1 MQQSSDKKAI
11 VEAVRN
17 EIEASKGTRI
27 WQDYVN
33 ALKLISQV
41 VFTRSSGFILELL
54 QNAEDAGLGLKNPGI
69 FEINI
74 NETRVKV
81 VHNARTFS
89 DDDVRAVCGISSSK
103 KPEKGTLGYLGIG
116 FKSVFK
122 VTDCPEIYSNGF
134 QFKFD
139 RNHPDWLSPVNTPWH
154 VLPIWI
160 DEPSEMIDN
169 RKTTFIIP
177 LREGIDRKAL
187 LKEID
192 KLRTELYLFL
202 RWIKFIK
209 ISDEA
214 SGRAWTLE
222 SKGENQ
228 EGISTLKRG
237 TEEHRFKIFRSTIQ
251 VPDSVKQDRLT
262 QEYRANVTNREIAI
276 AFALDKD
283 DNLAPS
289 EAGAMYGGVY
299 SFLPLG
305 EAKSGAK
312 FPIQADFLVQ
322 PGRDAINYEAKW
334 NHWLVQEVVALCQMA
349 IEDFKNNPKWKYQ
362 FLPAFEF
369 TKTKG
374 MESYENLFGPE
385 LISPIENLLENSEC
399 IPTEDGG
406 WAKPSEVVKF
416 TEGPKASKDLID
428 LGILGKSEIAS
439 VLRGITG
446 VKLAQT
452 NVKDHN
458 LFPLKKVDRWYLVG
472 NSAFLQRK
480 CKDVNAADW
489 FRYLYIWL
497 SRNPIHIIGRG
508 QRVTDEDYQN
518 DWKYRDVRTY
528 KYNGV
533 ENYYDENF
541 ILTADGRLM
550 KGRDVYSPDR
560 TSDDPNLRDLTETLQ
575 KQKPI
580 LHPEILAGAKDEQ
593 EQKALKGFLTDSTGV
608 QILDSKKVCKE
619 AILLL
624 ILTKASRP
632 SPTELLK
639 YTTICQSI
647 LGKAIGQGSGLWVV
661 SKNGAVKPAREVLF
675 PKEFKPEQDWE
686 TNNKYLTG
694 LSFLNTLYIG
704 NNSTDEQ
711 LKGWRDFFKA
721 GGIKDKPDNGVEDFA
736 IGYTCEWLRTFCQ
749 NVELVDKRNYGYD
762 IRSETKRGDT
772 IYVEVK
778 GLSIDNDINLTVNE
792 AEAVLKY
799 GEHFYLCVVTSIPD
813 NPRFHP
819 VKNPA
824 SVGKTLTLTVPK
836 SVWKTAKP

>member
-1 MQQSSDKKAI
+1 VQQNSDKKAI
-11 VEAVRN
+11 VEAIRN

-27 WQDYVN
+27 WLDYVN

-54 QNAEDAGLGLKNPGI
+54 QNAEDSGLGLDYPGE

-74 NETRVKV
+74 NKTRVKV
-81 VHNARTFS
+81 IHNGRPFTE
-89 DDDVRAVCGISSSK
+89 DDLKAICGIRSSK

-139 RNHPDWLSPVNTPWH
+139 RNYSDWQDPVNTPWH

-160 DEPSEMIDN
+160 DELSEMIDN
-169 RKTTFIIP
+169 EKTTFIIP
-177 LREGIDRKAL
+177 FREGIDHNAL
-187 LKEID
+187 LQEIE

-202 RWIKFIK
+202 RWIKTIK
-209 ISDEA
+209 IYDEV
-214 SGRAWTLE
+214 STRLWTLE
-222 SKGENQ
+222 SVEENQ
-228 EGISTLKRG
+228 EGISILRHG
-237 TEEHRFKIFRSTIQ
+237 IEEQRFKIFRRSVQ
-251 VPDSVKQDRLT
+251 VPEWVKQDRLT
-262 QEYRANVTNREIAI
+262 QEYRANVSSREIAI

-283 DNLAPS
+283 GNLAPN

-334 NHWLVQEVVALCQMA
+334 NHWLVQEVVELCKEA
-349 IEDFKNNPKWKYQ
+349 IEAFKKHPKWKYQ

-369 TKTKG
+369 TKTIG
-374 MESYENLFGPE
+374 NESYDKLFGSD
-385 LISPIENLLENSEC
+385 LIRPIEILLENSEC
-399 IPTEDGG
+399 IPTEEGG

-416 TEGPKASKDLID
+416 TEGPRASKDLID
-428 LGILGKSEIAS
+428 LGVLIKSEIAA
-439 VLRGITG
+439 VLRGRPDI
-446 VKLAQT
+446 KLAHA
-452 NVKDHN
+452 NVKEHN
-458 LFPLKKVDRWYLVG
+458 LFPLKKVDRWYLIG

-480 CKDVNAADW
+480 CKDVNAVDW
-489 FRYLYIWL
+489 FRSLYIWL

-518 DWKYRDVRTY
+518 DWKYRDARTY

-533 ENYYDENF
+533 DDYYDESF

-550 KGRDVYSPDR
+550 KGRDVYLPDR
-560 TSDDPNLRDLTETLQ
+560 TSDNPNLRDLTEALQ

-580 LHPEILAGAKDEQ
+580 LHHEILARAKDEQ
-593 EQKALKGFLTDSTGV
+593 EQKALIGFLTDSTGV
-608 QILDSKKVCKE
+608 QILDSKKVCKA
-619 AILLL
+619 AILPL
-624 ILTKASRP
+624 ILVKASRP
-632 SPTELLK
+632 SSNELQK
-639 YTTICQSI
+639 YTVICRSI
-647 LGKAIGQGSGLWVV
+647 LGKDIGQGTELWVV
-661 SKNGAVKPAREVLF
+661 TKNGDVKPAKEVLF
-675 PKEFKPEQDWE
+675 SKEFKPEQDWE

-694 LSFLNTLYIG
+694 LAFLNTSYIG
-704 NNSTDEQ
+704 SNSTDER
-711 LKGWRDFFKA
+711 LKGWRDFFKV

-736 IGYTCEWLRTFCQ
+736 IGYTCEWLRTFCHK
-749 NVELVDKRNYGYD
+749 VELVDRRNFGYD

-772 IYVEVK
+772 IYIEVK
-778 GLSIDNDINLTVNE
+778 GLSIDNDINLTANE
-792 AEAVLKY
+792 AEAALKY
-799 GEHFYLCVVTSIPD
+799 GDYFYLCVVSSIPD
-813 NPRFHP
+813 NPSFHP

-824 SVGKTLTLTVPK
+824 SVGKTAGLTIPK